1 MRSRGGPR
9 ALNLISAFLLGQ
21 IGAHMQGAKKKSQG
35 RAGPGRAPTSFVV
48 VCYVISLAYVL
59 IGVLPGLL
67 GQCISVTYWQGERWT
82 TWPETHGPRR
92 VALAQGLGKA
102 SSFISGRA
110 REKAHGKHSWICVE
124 TSLLARAENT
134 IIFFKCRQYKEY
146 YGTSRLGQL
155 SCDVGLTIQHVFK
168 LRVVPHFSSGI

>member
-21 IGAHMQGAKKKSQG
+21 IGAHMQGAKKNP

-67 GQCISVTYWQGERWT
+67 G
-82 TWPETHGPRR
+82 
-92 VALAQGLGKA
+92 
-102 SSFISGRA
+102 
-110 REKAHGKHSWICVE
+110 
-124 TSLLARAENT
+124 
-134 IIFFKCRQYKEY
+134 
-146 YGTSRLGQL
+146 
-155 SCDVGLTIQHVFK
+155 
-168 LRVVPHFSSGI
+168 

>member
-1 MRSRGGPR
+1 MADLKRSRGGPR
-9 ALNLISAFLLGQ
+9 TLNLFSAFLLGQ
-21 IGAHMQGAKKKSQG
+21 IGAHREQKKIP
-35 RAGPGRAPTSFVV
+35 RPGRFPTSSVV

-59 IGVLPGLL
+59 TGALPGLL

-102 SSFISGRA
+102 SSFISGRT

-134 IIFFKCRQYKEY
+134 IIFVKCRQYKEY

-168 LRVVPHFSSGI
+168 LRVVPHLQQAN

>member
-1 MRSRGGPR
+1 MSWPV
-9 ALNLISAFLLGQ
+9 SYQAFWVN
-21 IGAHMQGAKKKSQG
+21 AFWW
-35 RAGPGRAPTSFVV
+35 RR
-48 VCYVISLAYVL
+48 
-59 IGVLPGLL
+59 
-67 GQCISVTYWQGERWT
+67 QGERWT

-134 IIFFKCRQYKEY
+134 IIFFKFPQYKEY
-146 YGTSRLGQL
+146 YGIFRLGQL
-155 SCDVGLTIQHVFK
+155 SCDVGLTIQHVLESFANRSLHRGLNPQPVTNK
-168 LRVVPHFSSGI
+168 TWLVVIGFTRSTDL